1 MGSFARK
8 RLGDVLVDA
17 GVITEQQ
24 LQESMTEQ
32 VSSHKR
38 IGQILIERR
47 LITEEELVEILEK
60 QLGIDQVNLYNYNIN
75 PEVATSIPLYLAKR
89 HLVIPIEKQGSVIKL
104 AMADPMNIIAIDD
117 VEMLT
122 GLKVEPVLAS
132 ESSITQTIEQLF
144 SLAETLEDAEVK
156 EQSDDEIAQ
165 LRALV
170 EEAPIVRVV
179 NSLIHQAVGEG
190 ASDIHIEPMDKGVRV
205 RMRID
210 GILHDLMTPPKD
222 TQPLLVSRI
231 KIMANLDIAERR
243 MPQDGRITIQVG
255 LRDVNMRVSTMPT
268 IHGEKVVI
276 RILDRERVILPLDK
290 LGFSEK
296 NYQTFHNF
304 LLSHTGMI
312 LVTGPTGSG
321 KTTTLYSALN
331 YLNRAEE
338 NIITV
343 EDPVEYRLDGIN
355 QVQVNPRINLTFAN
369 ALRSILRQDPNVI
382 MIGEIRD
389 LETAEMATRAA
400 LTGHLVLSTLHTNDA
415 CSTITRL
422 LDMGVDSYLIT
433 SSLVGVVAQRLVRK
447 ICEQCKESYR
457 LSAQERAIFR
467 NAFGKEAPETL
478 LHGKGCRQCNET
490 GYRGRFA
497 IHEMMAMNREMIRLI
512 LERVSADELFAKSV
526 ELGMVPLLLEGL
538 NRIENGETTIAEVAR
553 VAYSGTGIDELQEL
567 EPVAAMPSFSLP
579 VVGEAVSD
587 SIDIAGGEAVAAAE
601 PEPALQLESS
611 GPELIS
617 AGEAVIL
624 EFAVLNSG
632 TAMLSDLEIK
642 APQFDPRWSHRIDK
656 LAPGQRELFSAEL
669 TAPECDETSLEI
681 EIAATSR
688 FGSTVVEAQSAMI
701 FEVAQPSL
709 TIEKSGP
716 LQAEVGESVE
726 YQFIVINTGNV
737 PLSGVAVTDPLLGEG
752 WRYTIGDLPAG
763 GMSNFSMGSF
773 IPEGLSGT
781 VDMGTTVQ
789 GLFKS
794 MEVFSEDNYR
804 IEIIDVA
811 NPEIA
816 MEITGPEK
824 AQPGEMITF
833 RFNITNSGTVPL
845 GGVKV
850 TAPLFGKFWCNTI
863 GSLSVGRSVRFS
875 FSYTVPE
882 GAPSVLSNEA
892 TVTGSAGETEV
903 AAQALHRVEV
913 AARPTEGGYL

>member
-60 QLGIDQVNLYNYNIN
+60 QLGIAQVNLYNYNIN

-89 HLVIPIEKQGSVIKL
+89 HLVIPIEKQGNVLKL

-122 GLKVEPVLAS
+122 GLKAEPVLAS

-144 SLAETLEDAEVK
+144 SLAETLAEDIETK
-156 EQSDDEIAQ
+156 EHADDEVAQ

-190 ASDIHIEPMDKGVRV
+190 ASDIHIEPLDKGVRV

-433 SSLVGVVAQRLVRK
+433 SSLVGVVAQRLVRR
-447 ICEQCKESYR
+447 ICDQCREEYR
-457 LSAQERAIFR
+457 LPAREQAIFR
-467 NAFGKEAPETL
+467 NAFGKEAPSTL
-478 LHGKGCRQCNET
+478 LHGKGCRHCNET

-497 IHEMMAMNREMIRLI
+497 IHEMMPMNREMIRLI
-512 LERVSADELFAKSV
+512 LERASADELFDKSL
-526 ELGMVPLLLEGL
+526 EMGMVPLLQEGL
-538 NRIENGETTIAEVAR
+538 SRIEKGETTIAEVAR
-553 VAYSGTGIDELQEL
+553 VAYSGTGIDELQEI
-567 EPVAAMPSFSLP
+567 EPVVLPSMAFPAA
-579 VVGEAVSD
+579 GETAT
-587 SIDIAGGEAVAAAE
+587 GYPAAE
-601 PEPALQLESS
+601 EAAPDAAPEPALQLESS

-617 AGEAVIL
+617 AGEAVAIN
-624 EFAVLNSG
+624 FAVLNSG
-632 TAMLSDLEIK
+632 TAMLSDIEIK
-642 APQFDPRWSHRIDK
+642 APQFDPGWSHRLDN

-669 TAPECDETSLEI
+669 TAPPCSETTLETEITATSL
-681 EIAATSR
+681 
-688 FGSTVVEAQSAMI
+688 FGSTVVEAQSAMT

-716 LQAEVGESVE
+716 LQAEVGEAVE

-737 PLSGVAVTDPLLGEG
+737 PLSGVTVSDPLLGEG

-773 IPEGLSGT
+773 IPEGLAGT
-781 VDMGTTVQ
+781 VEMGTAVQ
-789 GLFKS
+789 GS
-794 MEVFSEDNYR
+794 YGSVEVSAGDSYR
-804 IEIIDVA
+804 IEILDVTK
-811 NPEIA
+811 PEIG
-816 MEITGPEK
+816 MELTGPEK
-824 AQPGEMITF
+824 ARPGEMITF
-833 RFNITNSGTVPL
+833 RFGITNSGTVPL

-863 GSLSVGRSVRFS
+863 GNLGVGRSVKFS

-882 GAPSVLSNEA
+882 GAPPVLSNEA

-903 AAQALHRVEV
+903 TAQASHRVEV
-913 AARPTEGGYL
+913 ASGPPEGDYL